1 MPLWIPALKAALPYV
16 ASVVGSAIPAFTA
29 RKDQARTNDLISQ
42 QIAELQQAVT
52 ANAGSIRLL
61 AQQLENTLKAVEQ
74 GGNALER
81 SLNESRELLVRHERL
96 AAQREQEYAQMQRT
110 LRQTR
115 WLALGALAT
124 ALLALLAAL
133 RPA

>member
-29 RKDQARTNDLISQ
+29 RKDQARANDLIAQ

-74 GGNALER
+74 GGDALER
-81 SLNESRELLVRHERL
+81 NLSESRELLARHERL
-96 AAQREQEYAQMQRT
+96 ATQREQAYAQMRRA

-115 WLALGALAT
+115 WLALGAVAV
-124 ALLALLAAL
+124 AVLALALAL